1 MIGHETAR
9 ALGVRH
15 YFTERVDGI
24 MTLRRGFALKPG
36 ERVVVIED
44 VVTTGKSTKEVFAV
58 LRAAGAQIA
67 AAGSIV
73 DRSESRADLGVPYA
87 CLWTASAPSWKPEDC
102 PLCQAG
108 TPLVKPGSRGL
119 ESLKEPKHG

>member
-1 MIGHETAR
+1 MLDEP
-9 ALGVRH
+9 V
-15 YFTERVDGI
+15 EQVV
-24 MTLRRGFALKPG
+24 RRGVHAGPHQVACLS
-36 ERVVVIED
+36 VVAQEHVTQE
-44 VVTTGKSTKEVFAV
+44 VVGV